1 MSASFRACLERR
13 AAPRRAAQGPVK
25 LHIESGPEPALTG
38 ELVDIAAGGFRAR
51 HRFPGLRPGETV
63 LFERRAGSGRAC
75 VVWTR
80 IAGEEVESGF
90 RILRSDRQ

>member
-1 MSASFRACLERR
+1 MSASVRSSLERR
-13 AAPRRAAQGPVK
+13 AAPRRAAHGPVK
-25 LHIESGPEPALTG
+25 LRIESGSEPALSG
-38 ELVDIAAGGFRAR
+38 ELVDIATGGFRAR
-51 HRFPGLRPGETV
+51 HRFPGLRPGQTV
-63 LFERRAGSGRAC
+63 VFEHRAGTGRAC